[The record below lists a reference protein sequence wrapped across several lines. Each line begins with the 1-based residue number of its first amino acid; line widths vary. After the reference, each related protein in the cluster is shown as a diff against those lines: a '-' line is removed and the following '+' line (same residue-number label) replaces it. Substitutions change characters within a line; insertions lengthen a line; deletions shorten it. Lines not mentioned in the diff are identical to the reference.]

1 MIFEHKFNKMVEF
14 SHTDMAGIVH
24 FSNFYRFMEAV
35 EHDMFRSFGKSI
47 AGEVDENGISVGWP
61 RVQAECSFY
70 APLKFEDEIELH
82 LIIREIRSATIKY
95 EVIFSKEVDSNTIE
109 AARGTVTIVHVGV
122 DPETGKM
129 SSRPIPE
136 WLHEKIKVAPENYL
150 VKKNKK

>member
-1 MIFEHKFNKMVEF
+1 MIFEHKFKKLVEF

-47 AGEVDENGISVGWP
+47 AGEVDEKGISVGWP
-61 RVQAECSFY
+61 RVQAECNFF
-70 APLKFEDEIELH
+70 APLKFEDLVELH
-82 LIIREIRSATIKY
+82 LIIREIRSATVKY
-95 EVIFSKEVDSNTIE
+95 EVIFNKTINGNTVE

-129 SSRPIPE
+129 SSRPIPD
-136 WLHEKIKVAPENYL
+136 WLLQSIEVAPENYL
-150 VKKNKK
+150 IKKKKK